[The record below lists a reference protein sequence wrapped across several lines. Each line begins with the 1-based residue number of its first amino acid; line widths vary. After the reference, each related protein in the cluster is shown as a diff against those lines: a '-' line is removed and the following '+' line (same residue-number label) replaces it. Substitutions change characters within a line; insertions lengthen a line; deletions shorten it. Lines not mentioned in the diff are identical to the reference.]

1 MVGLIKVSYVR
12 FLSINDTKSKIFVS
26 IRLLDLN
33 KIIKNHTKLKAID
46 IFNHYGQYSTRSSMV
61 VKTLF
66 LYVYFMLKDLAS
78 TFCPFLDLIFWQLPS
93 TPNGEKEVPF
103 HGDVFG

>member
-1 MVGLIKVSYVR
+1 
-12 FLSINDTKSKIFVS
+12 
-26 IRLLDLN
+26 
-33 KIIKNHTKLKAID
+33 
-46 IFNHYGQYSTRSSMV
+46 
-61 VKTLF
+61 
-66 LYVYFMLKDLAS
+66 MLKDLAS

>member
-1 MVGLIKVSYVR
+1 
-12 FLSINDTKSKIFVS
+12 
-26 IRLLDLN
+26 
-33 KIIKNHTKLKAID
+33 
-46 IFNHYGQYSTRSSMV
+46 MV

>member
-1 MVGLIKVSYVR
+1 MVGLVKVSYAR

-26 IRLLDLN
+26 IGLLDLN
-33 KIIKNHTKLKAID
+33 KIIKNHTKLKSID
-46 IFNHYGQYSTRSSMV
+46 LTIMGILATRSSTV

-66 LYVYFMLKDLAS
+66 IYIYSMLKDLAS